1 MKAVYFLIS
10 LFAAA
15 WVFSDAREQGKG
27 NAVAFLWC
35 LGTQLLLIVFL
46 PLWLI
51 VRHERYRN
59 ILVVERP
66 VRCAHC
72 GK

>member
-1 MKAVYFLIS
+1 MKSLYFLIS

-15 WVFSDAREQGKG
+15 WVFYDAKTRDRG
-27 NAVAFLWC
+27 NAVSFFWC

-46 PLWLI
+46 PLWLF
-51 VRHERYRN
+51 
-59 ILVVERP
+59 LRP
-66 VRCAHC
+66 EKYSGIQVIESPARCAHC